1 MTVYRFFTRIPIF
14 GTYLALANSYA
25 YSGDRAANKSLAPLG
40 LWFKAFFK
48 NISSAAIFTALTV
61 FPFTKATWIYVR
73 CGVFPDATLSEF
85 SAKPGALIL
94 SVMPS
99 LLGFG
104 IGVYALLFAL
114 GAPFVRQL
122 HDHLEKAKKEG
133 RRKHGSVLML
143 NADMAFPIAILLL
156 ATMVGVFEQVYP
168 MVPWFQVIAWMVFWY
183 ALILTLE
190 IIALL
195 FGLVDNALLDKTV
208 SDQPVNSGRDPS
220 P

>member
-1 MTVYRFFTRIPIF
+1 MKIFPALRRIPII

-25 YSGDRAANKSLAPLG
+25 YSGDRAASQSFAPIK

-48 NISSAAIFTALTV
+48 NVLCAAVLTSITV
-61 FPFTKATWIYVR
+61 YPLTKAAWIYLR
-73 CGVFPDATLSEF
+73 CGTF
-85 SAKPGALIL
+85 SATPLVEFVSKPGALIV

-122 HDHLEKAKKEG
+122 HAHLEKAKLEG

-143 NADMAFPIAILLL
+143 NADMAFPVAVLLL
-156 ATMVGVFEQVYP
+156 ATMIGVFEQAYP
-168 MVPWFQVIAWMVFWY
+168 MVAWFQVITWFFFWY

-190 IIALL
+190 IVALL
-195 FGLVDNALLDKTV
+195 FGLVDNTLLDKTV
-208 SDQPVNSGRDPS
+208 PEDPNVPGSGS
-220 P
+220 